1 LVGQI
6 GQKIFTDLYA
16 LAPSKAALCIMALT
30 IIVAANNM
38 VVNLMLKLFG
48 DRRKAVIL
56 CGVAL
61 SLAGVLLGKYVFAA
75 SAGVVCFMIAAIL
88 IAFPAGFF
96 PMFSTVA
103 KELNPERYTAMSVA
117 FLNFMAFVFIS
128 SYQNIV
134 GLILKS
140 YPTKAGSLAFPVEA
154 YSSVFT
160 FFIIGAVVSTIAA
173 LLVPETRDRS
183 VE

>member
-1 LVGQI
+1 
-6 GQKIFTDLYA
+6 
-16 LAPSKAALCIMALT
+16 MALT

-48 DRRKAVIL
+48 ERRKAVIL

-61 SLAGVLLGKYVFAA
+61 SFAGVLLGKYVFAA
-75 SAGVVCFMIAAIL
+75 SAGVVCFMIAAVM

-134 GLILKS
+134 GFILKS
-140 YPTKAGSLAFPVEA
+140 YPPQPGSLAFPIEA
-154 YSSVFT
+154 YSAVFN
-160 FFIIGAVVSTIAA
+160 FFILGAIISTIAA
-173 LLVPETRDRS
+173 LLVPETRDR
-183 VE
+183 VVQ